1 MPNLTK
7 YQKNVLDS
15 LYDID
20 NMNTRESLFAAIQEN
35 HPESKI
41 SKAMVADYVREK
53 KKPKTTFVE
62 QVSEDTIWL
71 AGCKCKCNSL
81 NTNERLFCGIQEETK
96 NYIC

>member
-62 QVSEDTIWL
+62 QVSEDPVVTEKHEPEKNIFL
-71 AGCKCKCNSL
+71 IHQLVSL
-81 NTNERLFCGIQEETK
+81 
-96 NYIC
+96 

>member
-1 MPNLTK
+1 MPSLTK
-7 YQKNVLDS
+7 YQKNVLES

-62 QVSEDTIWL
+62 HVSEDSVVTENHEPE
-71 AGCKCKCNSL
+71 KKH
-81 NTNERLFCGIQEETK
+81 LFNPSTGFYLDNKFDQVKDE
-96 NYIC
+96 